1 MDGFVTD
8 MLEEMAEHAR
18 PGTYDEPDK
27 AKPTAASKRQ
37 KKGKKDYIPGV
48 GTANYAFLI
57 ALFQVQ

>member
-1 MDGFVTD
+1 

-27 AKPTAASKRQ
+27 SKPTAASKRQ